1 MLKFLGKKIAELFQ
15 MSLLSNIKSV
25 LIWQQV
31 FKKILTGYLC
41 YGFVLRELLF
51 RAQPSKAKIA
61 GTKAI

>member
-1 MLKFLGKKIAELFQ
+1 

-41 YGFVLRELLF
+41 YGFVLHELLF
-51 RAQPSKAKIA
+51 LAQPSKAKIA